1 MGSSCRQSL
10 EKYAEMDLLGSFI
23 VKVHNEL
30 LPICA
35 IPISNLSG
43 KCVRIFFQDKFLIIL
58 NIINLFVLYFYLNDD
73 IKMILQMLVIYKIHF
88 KPTNALWG

>member
-35 IPISNLSG
+35 IPILNLNG
-43 KCVRIFFQDKFLIIL
+43 KCVRISFQDKNHSFIV
-58 NIINLFVLYFYLNDD
+58 NIPNNFE
-73 IKMILQMLVIYKIHF
+73 HH
-88 KPTNALWG
+88 